1 MNEKEFQKAK
11 KEGERL
17 AEIVSGP
24 RIFPRVIA
32 IDNGTVYLQQ
42 GELGNIAV
50 ETYHQ
55 LQGRKVSYEMPYH
68 LFDCPDGTNTI
79 RTLEALACILDAMD
93 KRGIKPFG

>member
-11 KEGERL
+11 QEGERL

-24 RIFPRVIA
+24 GMLPRVIA
-32 IDNGTVYLQQ
+32 IDNGTVYLQE
-42 GELGNIAV
+42 GMFFNNATEA
-50 ETYHQ
+50 YHQ

-93 KRGIKPFG
+93 KRGINLFR